1 MNYSIIGSIIYSD
14 LLERLSSQVKGK
26 VINMVDTR
34 DEDARKDLERI
45 EEEVAAEARA
55 SMEDFDAMGN
65 EQAAAEAAETAAT
78 FEQAAENN

>member
-1 MNYSIIGSIIYSD
+1 M
-14 LLERLSSQVKGK
+14 

-34 DEDARKDLERI
+34 DQDARKDLERI

-78 FEQAAENN
+78 FERAAENN